1 MHLDIARSLT
11 IALAVVVAV
20 VRVAACEARTAPSPV
35 EAGFPS
41 DLINTPV
48 CAAVES
54 FDDARNCRITGWPE
68 GRNRSPYRP
77 MR

>member
-11 IALAVVVAV
+11 IALAAAV
-20 VRVAACEARTAPSPV
+20 VTAAACEARTVPSPV

>member
-11 IALAVVVAV
+11 IALAVAV
-20 VRVAACEARTAPSPV
+20 VTVAACEARTVPSPV

-68 GRNRSPYRP
+68 GRNRSPDRP

>member
-11 IALAVVVAV
+11 IALAVAV
-20 VRVAACEARTAPSPV
+20 VTVAACEARTVPSPV

-68 GRNRSPYRP
+68 GRNRAPYRP

>member
-11 IALAVVVAV
+11 IALALAV
-20 VRVAACEARTAPSPV
+20 VTAAACAARTAPSPV